1 MLSVIPAGIIERS
14 EEPEKPSSSPPSAEQ
29 PAEAPTTLP
38 FLSDQNRP
46 DPKAP
51 LDGPTH
57 QSRQSTEQSN
67 PSEANPLQVQD
78 STAAP
83 AQREVSHADP
93 HRQPEAVQRDPE
105 VAQQVNFP
113 LEILLAARVSIN
125 DLLTTILWICICAV
139 PFLATSARY
148 IMAAVLMVQCKLR

>member
-1 MLSVIPAGIIERS
+1 MSIKFWGAIFAFQLQNVGCIWSYLLSVIPAGTIERS
-14 EEPEKPSSSPPSAEQ
+14 KEAEKPSSSPQPAEQ

-46 DPKAP
+46 DPEAP
-51 LDGPTH
+51 LDGPTY

-105 VAQQVNFP
+105 VAQQVNLP
-113 LEILLAARVSIN
+113 L
-125 DLLTTILWICICAV
+125 
-139 PFLATSARY
+139 
-148 IMAAVLMVQCKLR
+148 